1 MMQHQSPRLTG
12 NERSASKSLSLCLEM
27 TGLPLIDQ
35 SAPCSM
41 SESESHT
48 RVPEIGKILAAL
60 SIDRDVEG
68 TFMVSLTR

>member
-12 NERSASKSLSLCLEM
+12 NERSASLSLSLYLEM
-27 TGLPLIDQ
+27 TDLPLIDQ

-68 TFMVSLTR
+68 TFMVSLTW